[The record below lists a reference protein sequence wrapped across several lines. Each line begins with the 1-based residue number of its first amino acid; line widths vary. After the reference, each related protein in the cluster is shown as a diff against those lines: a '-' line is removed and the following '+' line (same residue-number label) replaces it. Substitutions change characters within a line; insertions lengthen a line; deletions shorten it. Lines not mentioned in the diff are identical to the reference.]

1 MVGMNAL
8 FNENDRS
15 PIPKNMAIFHQVLT
29 LFGDIYWE
37 FGVAFSLN
45 FIAFSEATRDNF
57 HPC

>member
-37 FGVAFSLN
+37 FGVVFS
-45 FIAFSEATRDNF
+45 FK
-57 HPC
+57 